1 MLVWMMAAGTSPQSF
16 GGDVMPN
23 LPTKPCAVARCGT
36 LTRERYCEKHQAEHR
51 KRQDERRG
59 TAAKRGYGSKW
70 QKARKTHLAKNPL
83 CVHCLAKGFV
93 VAATVVDHRIPHKG
107 DQKLFWD
114 TSNWDSCC
122 KTCHDTKT
130 AKYDGG
136 FGHPVKSRPSH

>member
-1 MLVWMMAAGTSPQSF
+1 MPPQSF

-70 QKARKTHLAKNPL
+70 QKARAAFLREHPL
-83 CVHCLAKGFV
+83 CCQCQNEGYV
-93 VAATVVDHRIPHKG
+93 VAATEVDHIIPHKG
-107 DQKLFWD
+107 DQKLFWSR
-114 TSNWDSCC
+114 SNWQSLC
-122 KTCHDTKT
+122 KTHHSIKT
-130 AKYDGG
+130 AKEDGG
-136 FGHPVKSRPSH
+136 FGHR